1 MDRTLGATYD
11 DFSFPCN
18 ESTGAWRRER
28 AKLSVWRRTV
38 PVMAYAGFETAMG
51 VAAVEWSE
59 RGLTRVWIPPAPAGR
74 HSDPPPPGIQDVI
87 ARLRKLLRGDDVDF
101 SDVELDLEGVPE
113 FDQQVYAV
121 ARTLPRGVTTTYG
134 DLARRAGA
142 PGAAQ
147 AIGQVMG
154 HNRFPLVVPC
164 HRVVAAGGG
173 NGGFSAPGGVDTK
186 LRLLA
191 LESVTLF

>member
-1 MDRTLGATYD
+1 MG
-11 DFSFPCN
+11 
-18 ESTGAWRRER
+18 
-28 AKLSVWRRTV
+28 
-38 PVMAYAGFETAMG
+38 YAAFDTAMG
-51 VAAVEWSE
+51 LGAVEWSD

-74 HSDPPPPGIQDVI
+74 RSDPPPATVDDVI
-87 ARLRKLLRGDDVDF
+87 ERLRVLLRGDEVDF
-101 SDVELDLEGVPE
+101 ADVELDLEGVPE
-113 FDQQVYAV
+113 FDQRIYAV
-121 ARTLPRGVTTTYG
+121 ARTLPRGVTATYG
-134 DLARRAGA
+134 DLADRAGA

-147 AIGQVMG
+147 AVGQVMG